1 MAVINTNVKAL
12 FSQMALKS
20 SGLEQSKAMQQLS
33 TGKRINSARDDA
45 AGMSIATRMTH
56 QIRSLNQAVRNAGD
70 AINLIQT
77 AEGATNEITDM
88 MQRMRELAV
97 QAVNDTNSNED
108 RSYLDLEFQQL
119 KQQIVQI
126 SDNTEWNG
134 FSVLNGKAGQQVG
147 EMPVYKVTSDNQFG
161 SVFIQPTTTKSITG
175 PDVGEIQT
183 FSLTGATPTTGVMNI
198 AGVDVAITPTENTI
212 AAAADKIQR
221 TLNNS
226 TTFSSQGMTASYVV
240 PTKEAV
246 TTTPSV
252 TETNTVTFKD
262 LTVGQSVSFGGLK
275 IAATG
280 NLLAASDIATA
291 FYTGRPPANG
301 LLTGSLSGFSA
312 GVPNLGVVK
321 FTSTNV
327 GSNITDVAPVSSAAV
342 TAPATPAK
350 TYVDGVSGPPATNA
364 TLSVTFGAL
373 TTGQS
378 VTVGTVK
385 FTAVT
390 DVTSAQVASYFAGIA
405 AGVMPSSPTT
415 GVFSGTALLGFSGS
429 NTAGSSSV
437 TFTATATGTQTE
449 PALAVAGTLIA
460 TAATNVKVDGASATK
475 VTFTDMAAG
484 QTVTVDGKTF
494 TATAAVTGA
503 QVAGYFGTGV
513 AANGAFTGALAGT
526 TTAGA
531 ASNNT
536 VVFTSTAADKT
547 GADLAVS
554 NNYVNFQVKYSAA
567 QGDVSLAKVLSG
579 STSMAVS
586 NLTTT
591 RKAITQAA
599 EVFANNGKFLQSGA
613 ISLSVPS
620 GATAGSAVT
629 ASFVTADSETI
640 LLSGVLDKTNP
651 ATIKFAQSAG
661 LNSSVISTDL
671 TYELRDSEGGSV
683 DLVTTPRAVAMS
695 VGVEGSIP
703 SLRDGDLLI
712 NGVNVGP
719 SLSQDD
725 VLSPRNNAVGSAIA
739 KAAAINRVAVD
750 QGISQGQIQSIVFS
764 GTPMVGTITVGGV
777 SVALTSD
784 DNTPTLAAAKIAAA
798 MKASPLYDSST
809 SRTITYAPGSASISV
824 NFPPSEGIAAKL
836 EVQPGVTG
844 LGSVVNTTQQ
854 FATKVPG
861 TGVFAK
867 VNENILSG
875 QAMTGGPV
883 ATGVVFINGFASAD
897 ITTVY
902 NNSQATRDNV
912 VRAINLIS
920 DKTGVKAIDSGSD
933 EKGVSLVAADGRNIE
948 VQFEPSGATNSVV
961 FGQRIGMREGVQ
973 SATISLESKIQAPV
987 VLSSSPTGDINRS
1000 GLISGNFS
1008 KNESVLNTKARAPVV
1023 ASVAQVNSVKVSGT
1037 ANLTDTFS
1045 VVVNGTTFTTNATD
1059 AGGTSPQNL
1068 TDKMISLIN
1077 EKSTL
1082 GVFATKGTV
1091 TGEILLQ
1098 ARTPGVA
1105 FTITSA
1111 ASAGA
1116 GVGVVATDVTANG
1129 PAAYK
1134 NLGMSDLEINGIAI
1148 RPTSPHD
1155 DEYSISSVSSSD
1167 PGSSAIA
1174 LAAAINDSVSLTGVK
1189 AFANPASING
1199 SITSTETPISGKQS
1213 LYVNGIQIDV
1223 DFVQNESGTDRRAK
1237 VVAAINE
1244 RTGQHGVVATDNGKG
1259 VSLSTDG
1266 RNLSVWF
1273 DASQDELSASD
1284 FGLDKGG
1291 SVAQVSKIKV
1301 AGNDTTGGKS
1311 SVMINGVKVETD
1323 FLATPSTPD
1332 GTATALAAAINK
1344 TTALKNVTAVA
1355 SNDGSGTVLITSNVP
1370 GTAFDLR
1377 APAVTN
1383 LSAQTLTL
1391 STVTANS
1398 QGANDVSAIDMSDAY
1413 LKNVLGSSTA
1423 PLSAMNIK
1431 TVYGTVRMV
1440 SDAPV
1445 LPALPGAD
1453 GLPPTS
1459 MNVLGKPIQIRAG
1472 SDGLGAMSNFMDLGF
1487 NEGSFGGRA
1496 SVDMDPPRVGRMAFQ
1511 VGSSANQV
1519 ITIDLADFGKKGPI
1533 TGEITGDVDLQVEQR
1548 TVRINTRDGATAVLN
1563 LLDESMNKVNATR
1576 ATMGAVM
1583 NRLDHVINNLTNVSM
1598 NMSASRSSIED
1609 ADYASASTELAKTQ
1623 IMQQAATAVLAQANT
1638 SQQSVMKLLGG

>member
-226 TTFSSQGMTASYVV
+226 TEFSSQGMAASYVV

-246 TTTPSV
+246 TATPSA
-252 TETNTVTFKD
+252 TETNTVTFQD

-280 NLLAASDIATA
+280 ALTASDIATA
-291 FYTGRPPANG
+291 FYTGRAPANG
-301 LLTGSLSGFSA
+301 LLTGTLTGFSA
-312 GVPNLGVVK
+312 GVPNIGVVK

-327 GSNITDVAPVSSAAV
+327 GSNITDVTPTSSGLVAP
-342 TAPATPAK
+342 PATPASTSTVGAGAGFSK
-350 TYVDGVSGPPATNA
+350 LD
-364 TLSVTFGAL
+364 VTFGAL
-373 TTGQS
+373 STGQS
-378 VTVGTVK
+378 VSVGTVK

-390 DVTSAQVASYFAGIA
+390 DVTAAQVASYFAGMTT
-405 AGVMPSSPTT
+405 GVTPSNPTT
-415 GVFSGTALLGFSGS
+415 GVFSGAAIAFNGS
-429 NTAGSSSV
+429 STAGSASVSFTSSV
-437 TFTATATGTQTE
+437 AG
-449 PALAVAGTLIA
+449 AVATPVVSALGTA
-460 TAATNVKVDGASATK
+460 ASTAATVVKVDGASATK

-579 STSMAVS
+579 STSMAAS

-883 ATGVVFINGFASAD
+883 ATGVVFINGFASAN

-933 EKGVSLVAADGRNIE
+933 EKGISLVAADGRNIE

-1037 ANLTDTFS
+1037 ANLTDTFN
-1045 VVVNGTTFTTNATD
+1045 VVINGTTFTTNATE
-1059 AGGTSPQNL
+1059 AGGTSPQSL

-1129 PAAYK
+1129 PAAFK

-1155 DEYSISSVSSSD
+1155 DEYSISSVSSGD

-1533 TGEITGDVDLQVEQR
+1533 TGEITGDVDLMVEQR

>member
-175 PDVGEIQT
+175 TDVGEIQS

-198 AGVDVAITPTENTI
+198 AGVDVPITPTENTI
-212 AAAADKIQR
+212 AAAADKITR

-226 TTFSSQGMTASYVV
+226 TEFSSQGMTASYVV

-246 TTTPSV
+246 TATPSA
-252 TETNTVTFKD
+252 TETNTVTFQD

-280 NLLAASDIATA
+280 ALTASDIATA
-291 FYTGRPPANG
+291 FYTGRAPANG
-301 LLTGSLSGFSA
+301 LLTGTLTGFSA
-312 GVPNLGVVK
+312 GVPNIGVVK

-327 GSNITDVAPVSSAAV
+327 GSNITDVTPASSGLVA
-342 TAPATPAK
+342 APATPASTFVIGAGAGFSK
-350 TYVDGVSGPPATNA
+350 LD
-364 TLSVTFGAL
+364 VTFGAL
-373 TTGQS
+373 STGQS
-378 VTVGTVK
+378 VSVGTVK

-390 DVTSAQVASYFAGIA
+390 DVTAAQVASYFAGMTT
-405 AGVMPSSPTT
+405 GVTPSNPTT
-415 GVFSGTALLGFSGS
+415 GVFSGAAIAFNGS
-429 NTAGSSSV
+429 STAGSASV
-437 TFTATATGTQTE
+437 SFTAS
-449 PALAVAGTLIA
+449 VAGATANPTVAAAGTAAA
-460 TAATNVKVDGASATK
+460 TAATVAKVDGASATK

-484 QTVTVDGKTF
+484 QTVTVDGRIF
-494 TATAAVTGA
+494 TASAAVTGV
-503 QVAGYFGTGV
+503 QVASYFGG
-513 AANGAFTGALAGT
+513 AAPGANGAFTGALAGT

-531 ASNNT
+531 ATAGSASL
-536 VVFTSTAADKT
+536 VFTSTAADKT
-547 GADLAVS
+547 GTDLAVS
-554 NNYVNFQVKYSAA
+554 NNYVNFEVKYSAA

-620 GATAGSAVT
+620 GTTAGSAIT
-629 ASFVTADSETI
+629 ASFVTADSKTI

-651 ATIKFAQSAG
+651 ATIKFEQSAG

-719 SLSQDD
+719 SLAQDD
-725 VLSPRNNAVGSAIA
+725 VLSPRNNAIGSAIA

-764 GTPMVGTITVGGV
+764 GTSMPGTITVGGV

-809 SRTITYAPGSASISV
+809 SRTITYAPGSATLSV

-836 EVQPGVTG
+836 DVQPGVTG

-854 FATKVPG
+854 YATKVPG

-883 ATGVVFINGFASAD
+883 ATGVVFINGFASAN

-948 VQFEPSGATNSVV
+948 VQFEPSGTTNSVV

-973 SATISLESKIQAPV
+973 GATISLESKIQAPV
-987 VLSSSPTGDINRS
+987 VLSSAATGDINRS
-1000 GLISGNFS
+1000 GLVSGNYS

-1023 ASVAQVNSVKVSGT
+1023 ASVAQVNSVKVTGT

-1082 GVFATKGTV
+1082 GVFASKGTV

-1105 FTITSA
+1105 FTMTSS

-1129 PAAYK
+1129 PAAFK

-1148 RPTSPHD
+1148 RPTSPLD
-1155 DEYSISSVSSSD
+1155 DEFSISSVSSSD

-1223 DFVQNESGTDRRAK
+1223 DFVQNESGTDRRNK

-1273 DASQDELSASD
+1273 DSSKDELAASD

-1332 GTATALAAAINK
+1332 STATALAVAINK
-1344 TTALKNVTAVA
+1344 TDALKNITAVA
-1355 SNDGSGTVLITSNVP
+1355 SNDGSGTVLITSNVA

-1398 QGANDVSAIDMSDAY
+1398 QGANDVSAVDMSEAY
-1413 LKNVLGSSTA
+1413 LKNVLGSATA

-1472 SDGLGAMSNFMDLGF
+1472 SDGVGAMSNFMDLGF

-1496 SVDMDPPRVGRMAFQ
+1496 SVDMEPPRVGRMAFQ

-1533 TGEITGDVDLQVEQR
+1533 TGEITGDVDLLVEQR

>member
-226 TTFSSQGMTASYVV
+226 TEFSSQGMTASYVV
-240 PTKEAV
+240 PTKETV
-246 TTTPSV
+246 TATPSA
-252 TETNTVTFKD
+252 TETNTVTFQD

-280 NLLAASDIATA
+280 ALTASDIATA
-291 FYTGRPPANG
+291 FYTGRAPANG
-301 LLTGSLSGFSA
+301 LLTGTLTGFSA
-312 GVPNLGVVK
+312 GVPNIGVVK

-327 GSNITDVAPVSSAAV
+327 GSNITDVTPTSSGLVAP
-342 TAPATPAK
+342 PATPASTSTVGAGAGFSK
-350 TYVDGVSGPPATNA
+350 LD
-364 TLSVTFGAL
+364 VTFGAL
-373 TTGQS
+373 STGQS
-378 VTVGTVK
+378 VSVGTVK

-390 DVTSAQVASYFAGIA
+390 DVTAAQVASYFAGMTT
-405 AGVMPSSPTT
+405 GVTPSNPTT
-415 GVFSGTALLGFSGS
+415 GVFSGAAIAFNGS
-429 NTAGSSSV
+429 STAGSASVSFTSSV
-437 TFTATATGTQTE
+437 AG
-449 PALAVAGTLIA
+449 AVATPVVSALGTA
-460 TAATNVKVDGASATK
+460 ASTAATVVKVDGASATK

-883 ATGVVFINGFASAD
+883 ATGVVFINGFASAN

-933 EKGVSLVAADGRNIE
+933 EKGISLVAADGRNIE

-1008 KNESVLNTKARAPVV
+1008 KNESVLNTKARAPVA
-1023 ASVAQVNSVKVSGT
+1023 ASVAQVNSVKVTGT
-1037 ANLTDTFS
+1037 ANLTDTFN
-1045 VVVNGTTFTTNATD
+1045 VVINGTTFTTNATD
-1059 AGGTSPQNL
+1059 AGGTSPQSL

-1129 PAAYK
+1129 PAAFK

-1155 DEYSISSVSSSD
+1155 DEYSISSVSSGD

-1533 TGEITGDVDLQVEQR
+1533 TGEITGDVDLMVEQR

>member
-226 TTFSSQGMTASYVV
+226 TAFSSQGMTASYVV

-246 TTTPSV
+246 TATPSA
-252 TETNTVTFKD
+252 TETNTVTFQD

-280 NLLAASDIATA
+280 ALTASDIATA
-291 FYTGRPPANG
+291 FYTGRAPANG
-301 LLTGSLSGFSA
+301 LLTGTLTGFSA
-312 GVPNLGVVK
+312 GVPNIGVVK

-327 GSNITDVAPVSSAAV
+327 GSNITDVTPTSSGIVA
-342 TAPATPAK
+342 APATPASSF
-350 TYVDGVSGPPATNA
+350 VIGAGATFSK
-364 TLSVTFGAL
+364 LDVTFGAL
-373 TTGQS
+373 STGQS
-378 VTVGTVK
+378 VSVGTVK

-390 DVTSAQVASYFAGIA
+390 DVTAAQVASYFAGMTT
-405 AGVMPSSPTT
+405 GVTPSNPTT
-415 GVFSGTALLGFSGS
+415 GVFSGAAIAFNGS
-429 NTAGSSSV
+429 STAGSASV
-437 TFTATATGTQTE
+437 SFTAS
-449 PALAVAGTLIA
+449 VAGATANPTVSALGTA
-460 TAATNVKVDGASATK
+460 ASTAATVVKVDGASATK

-484 QTVTVDGKTF
+484 QTVTIDGKTF

-526 TTAGA
+526 TTAGT

-586 NLTTT
+586 NLTTS

-620 GATAGSAVT
+620 GAAAGSAIT

-651 ATIKFAQSAG
+651 ATVKFAQSAG

-719 SLSQDD
+719 SVAQDD

-809 SRTITYAPGSASISV
+809 SRTITYAPGSATISV

-836 EVQPGVTG
+836 DVQPGVTG

-883 ATGVVFINGFASAD
+883 ATGVVFINGFASAN

-933 EKGVSLVAADGRNIE
+933 EKGISLVAADGRNIE

-1273 DASQDELSASD
+1273 DSSKDELAASD

-1344 TTALKNVTAVA
+1344 TDALKNLTAVA

-1398 QGANDVSAIDMSDAY
+1398 QGANDVSAVDMSDAY
-1413 LKNVLGSSTA
+1413 LKNVLGSATA

-1533 TGEITGDVDLQVEQR
+1533 TGEITGDVDLLVEQR

-1598 NMSASRSSIED
+1598 NMSASRSQIED
-1609 ADYASASTELAKTQ
+1609 SDYAQASTELAKTQ

-1638 SQQSVMKLLGG
+1638 SQQSVLKLLGG

>member
-175 PDVGEIQT
+175 TDVGEIQS

-212 AAAADKIQR
+212 AAAADKIAR

-240 PTKEAV
+240 PTKETV
-246 TTTPSV
+246 TATPSV
-252 TETNTVTFKD
+252 TETNTVTFQD

-280 NLLAASDIATA
+280 ALTASDIATA
-291 FYTGRPPANG
+291 FYTGRAPANG
-301 LLTGSLSGFSA
+301 LLTGTLTGFSA
-312 GVPNLGVVK
+312 GVPNIGVVK

-327 GSNITDVAPVSSAAV
+327 GSNITDVTPASSGLVA
-342 TAPATPAK
+342 APAVPAS
-350 TYVDGVSGPPATNA
+350 TFVIGAGATFSK
-364 TLSVTFGAL
+364 LDVTFGAL
-373 TTGQS
+373 STGQS
-378 VTVGTVK
+378 VSVGTVK

-390 DVTSAQVASYFAGIA
+390 DVTAAQVASYFAGMTT
-405 AGVMPSSPTT
+405 GVTPSNPTT
-415 GVFSGTALLGFSGS
+415 GVFSGAPIAFNGS
-429 NTAGSSSV
+429 STAGSASV
-437 TFTATATGTQTE
+437 SFTAS
-449 PALAVAGTLIA
+449 VAGATANPTVTSAGTAAA
-460 TAATNVKVDGASATK
+460 TAATVVKVEGASATK

-484 QTVTVDGKTF
+484 QTVTVDGKVF
-494 TATAAVTGA
+494 TASAAVTGA
-503 QVAGYFGTGV
+503 QVASYFGG
-513 AANGAFTGALAGT
+513 AAPGANGAFSGALAGT

-531 ASNNT
+531 ATAGSASL
-536 VVFTSTAADKT
+536 VFTSTATDKT

-586 NLTTT
+586 TLTTT
-591 RKAITQAA
+591 RKAITQAE

-620 GATAGSAVT
+620 GTTAGSAIT

-651 ATIKFAQSAG
+651 ATIKFSQSAG

-683 DLVTTPRAVAMS
+683 DLVTTPRAIAMS

-703 SLRDGDLLI
+703 ALRDGDLLI

-719 SLSQDD
+719 SLAQDD
-725 VLSPRNNAVGSAIA
+725 VLSPRNNAIGSAIA

-750 QGISQGQIQSIVFS
+750 QGISQGQIQAIVFS
-764 GTPMVGTITVGGV
+764 GTPMPGTITVGGV

-784 DNTPTLAAAKIAAA
+784 DSTPTLAAAKIAAA

-809 SRTITYAPGSASISV
+809 SRTITYAPGSATISV

-836 EVQPGVTG
+836 DVQPGVTG

-875 QAMTGGPV
+875 QSMTGGPV
-883 ATGVVFINGFASAD
+883 ATGVVFINGFASAN

-933 EKGVSLVAADGRNIE
+933 EKGISLVAADGRNIE

-973 SATISLESKIQAPV
+973 GATISLESKIQAPV
-987 VLSSSPTGDINRS
+987 VLSSSATGDINRS
-1000 GLISGNFS
+1000 GLVSGNYS
-1008 KNESVLNTKARAPVV
+1008 KNESVLNTKARAPVA
-1023 ASVAQVNSVKVSGT
+1023 ASVAQVNSVKVTGT

-1082 GVFATKGTV
+1082 GVFASKGTV

-1105 FTITSA
+1105 FTMTSS

-1129 PAAYK
+1129 PAAFK

-1148 RPTSPHD
+1148 RPTTPHD

-1167 PGSSAIA
+1167 PASSAIA

-1199 SITSTETPISGKQS
+1199 SSTSTETPISGKQS

-1273 DASQDELSASD
+1273 DSSKDELAASD

-1332 GTATALAAAINK
+1332 ATATALAVAINK
-1344 TTALKNVTAVA
+1344 TDALKNLTAVA
-1355 SNDGSGTVLITSNVP
+1355 STDGSGTVLITSNVP

-1398 QGANDVSAIDMSDAY
+1398 QGANDVSAVDMSEAY
-1413 LKNVLGSSTA
+1413 LKNVLGSATA
-1423 PLSAMNIK
+1423 PISAMNIK

-1496 SVDMDPPRVGRMAFQ
+1496 SVDMEPPRVGRMAFQ

-1533 TGEITGDVDLQVEQR
+1533 TGEITGDVDLLVEQR
-1548 TVRINTRDGATAVLN
+1548 TVRINTRDSATAVLN

>member
-1 MAVINTNVKAL
+1 
-12 FSQMALKS
+12 
-20 SGLEQSKAMQQLS
+20 
-33 TGKRINSARDDA
+33 
-45 AGMSIATRMTH
+45 
-56 QIRSLNQAVRNAGD
+56 
-70 AINLIQT
+70 
-77 AEGATNEITDM
+77 
-88 MQRMRELAV
+88 
-97 QAVNDTNSNED
+97 
-108 RSYLDLEFQQL
+108 
-119 KQQIVQI
+119 
-126 SDNTEWNG
+126 
-134 FSVLNGKAGQQVG
+134 
-147 EMPVYKVTSDNQFG
+147 
-161 SVFIQPTTTKSITG
+161 
-175 PDVGEIQT
+175 
-183 FSLTGATPTTGVMNI
+183 
-198 AGVDVAITPTENTI
+198 
-212 AAAADKIQR
+212 
-221 TLNNS
+221 
-226 TTFSSQGMTASYVV
+226 
-240 PTKEAV
+240 
-246 TTTPSV
+246 
-252 TETNTVTFKD
+252 
-262 LTVGQSVSFGGLK
+262 
-275 IAATG
+275 
-280 NLLAASDIATA
+280 
-291 FYTGRPPANG
+291 
-301 LLTGSLSGFSA
+301 
-312 GVPNLGVVK
+312 
-321 FTSTNV
+321 
-327 GSNITDVAPVSSAAV
+327 
-342 TAPATPAK
+342 
-350 TYVDGVSGPPATNA
+350 
-364 TLSVTFGAL
+364 
-373 TTGQS
+373 
-378 VTVGTVK
+378 
-385 FTAVT
+385 
-390 DVTSAQVASYFAGIA
+390 
-405 AGVMPSSPTT
+405 
-415 GVFSGTALLGFSGS
+415 
-429 NTAGSSSV
+429 
-437 TFTATATGTQTE
+437 
-449 PALAVAGTLIA
+449 
-460 TAATNVKVDGASATK
+460 
-475 VTFTDMAAG
+475 
-484 QTVTVDGKTF
+484 
-494 TATAAVTGA
+494 
-503 QVAGYFGTGV
+503 
-513 AANGAFTGALAGT
+513 
-526 TTAGA
+526 
-531 ASNNT
+531 
-536 VVFTSTAADKT
+536 
-547 GADLAVS
+547 
-554 NNYVNFQVKYSAA
+554 
-567 QGDVSLAKVLSG
+567 
-579 STSMAVS
+579 
-586 NLTTT
+586 
-591 RKAITQAA
+591 
-599 EVFANNGKFLQSGA
+599 
-613 ISLSVPS
+613 
-620 GATAGSAVT
+620 
-629 ASFVTADSETI
+629 
-640 LLSGVLDKTNP
+640 
-651 ATIKFAQSAG
+651 
-661 LNSSVISTDL
+661 
-671 TYELRDSEGGSV
+671 
-683 DLVTTPRAVAMS
+683 
-695 VGVEGSIP
+695 
-703 SLRDGDLLI
+703 
-712 NGVNVGP
+712 
-719 SLSQDD
+719 
-725 VLSPRNNAVGSAIA
+725 
-739 KAAAINRVAVD
+739 
-750 QGISQGQIQSIVFS
+750 
-764 GTPMVGTITVGGV
+764 
-777 SVALTSD
+777 
-784 DNTPTLAAAKIAAA
+784 
-798 MKASPLYDSST
+798 
-809 SRTITYAPGSASISV
+809 
-824 NFPPSEGIAAKL
+824 
-836 EVQPGVTG
+836 
-844 LGSVVNTTQQ
+844 
-854 FATKVPG
+854 
-861 TGVFAK
+861 
-867 VNENILSG
+867 
-875 QAMTGGPV
+875 
-883 ATGVVFINGFASAD
+883 
-897 ITTVY
+897 
-902 NNSQATRDNV
+902 
-912 VRAINLIS
+912 
-920 DKTGVKAIDSGSD
+920 
-933 EKGVSLVAADGRNIE
+933 VAADGRNIE

-1037 ANLTDTFS
+1037 ANLTDTFN
-1045 VVVNGTTFTTNATD
+1045 VVINGTTFTTNATE
-1059 AGGTSPQNL
+1059 AGGTSPQSL

-1129 PAAYK
+1129 PAAFK

-1155 DEYSISSVSSSD
+1155 DEYSISSVSSGD

-1533 TGEITGDVDLQVEQR
+1533 TGEITGDVDLMVEQR

>member
-226 TTFSSQGMTASYVV
+226 TAFSSQGMTASYVV

-246 TTTPSV
+246 TATPSA
-252 TETNTVTFKD
+252 TETNTVTFQD

-280 NLLAASDIATA
+280 ALTASDIATA
-291 FYTGRPPANG
+291 FYTGRAPANG
-301 LLTGSLSGFSA
+301 LLTGTLTGFSA
-312 GVPNLGVVK
+312 GVPNIGVVK

-327 GSNITDVAPVSSAAV
+327 GSNITDVTPTSSGLVAP
-342 TAPATPAK
+342 PATPASTSTVGAGAGFSK
-350 TYVDGVSGPPATNA
+350 LD
-364 TLSVTFGAL
+364 VTFGAL
-373 TTGQS
+373 STGQS
-378 VTVGTVK
+378 VSVGTVK

-390 DVTSAQVASYFAGIA
+390 DVTAAQVASYFAGMTT
-405 AGVMPSSPTT
+405 GVTPSNPTT
-415 GVFSGTALLGFSGS
+415 GVFSGAAIAFNGS
-429 NTAGSSSV
+429 STAGSASVSFTSSV
-437 TFTATATGTQTE
+437 AG
-449 PALAVAGTLIA
+449 AVATPVVSALGTA
-460 TAATNVKVDGASATK
+460 ASTAATVVKVDGASATK

-526 TTAGA
+526 TTAGT

-1533 TGEITGDVDLQVEQR
+1533 TGEITGDVDLMVEQR

>member
-226 TTFSSQGMTASYVV
+226 TAFSSQGMTASYVV

-275 IAATG
+275 IAATD
-280 NLLAASDIATA
+280 NLAASDIATA

-301 LLTGSLSGFSA
+301 LLTGTLTGFSA
-312 GVPNLGVVK
+312 GVPNIGVVK

-327 GSNITDVAPVSSAAV
+327 GSNITDVTPTSSGLVAP
-342 TAPATPAK
+342 PATPASTSTVGAGAGFSK
-350 TYVDGVSGPPATNA
+350 LD
-364 TLSVTFGAL
+364 VTFGAL
-373 TTGQS
+373 STGQS
-378 VTVGTVK
+378 VSVGTVK

-390 DVTSAQVASYFAGIA
+390 DVTAAQVASYFAGMTT
-405 AGVMPSSPTT
+405 GVTPSNPTT
-415 GVFSGTALLGFSGS
+415 GVFSGAAIAFNGS
-429 NTAGSSSV
+429 STAGSASVSFTSSV
-437 TFTATATGTQTE
+437 AG
-449 PALAVAGTLIA
+449 AVATPVVSALGTA
-460 TAATNVKVDGASATK
+460 ASTAATVVKVDGASATK

-526 TTAGA
+526 TTAGT

-809 SRTITYAPGSASISV
+809 S
-824 NFPPSEGIAAKL
+824 
-836 EVQPGVTG
+836 
-844 LGSVVNTTQQ
+844 
-854 FATKVPG
+854 
-861 TGVFAK
+861 
-867 VNENILSG
+867 
-875 QAMTGGPV
+875 
-883 ATGVVFINGFASAD
+883 
-897 ITTVY
+897 
-902 NNSQATRDNV
+902 
-912 VRAINLIS
+912 
-920 DKTGVKAIDSGSD
+920 
-933 EKGVSLVAADGRNIE
+933 
-948 VQFEPSGATNSVV
+948 
-961 FGQRIGMREGVQ
+961 
-973 SATISLESKIQAPV
+973 
-987 VLSSSPTGDINRS
+987 
-1000 GLISGNFS
+1000 
-1008 KNESVLNTKARAPVV
+1008 
-1023 ASVAQVNSVKVSGT
+1023 
-1037 ANLTDTFS
+1037 
-1045 VVVNGTTFTTNATD
+1045 
-1059 AGGTSPQNL
+1059 
-1068 TDKMISLIN
+1068 
-1077 EKSTL
+1077 
-1082 GVFATKGTV
+1082 
-1091 TGEILLQ
+1091 
-1098 ARTPGVA
+1098 
-1105 FTITSA
+1105 
-1111 ASAGA
+1111 
-1116 GVGVVATDVTANG
+1116 
-1129 PAAYK
+1129 
-1134 NLGMSDLEINGIAI
+1134 
-1148 RPTSPHD
+1148 
-1155 DEYSISSVSSSD
+1155 
-1167 PGSSAIA
+1167 
-1174 LAAAINDSVSLTGVK
+1174 
-1189 AFANPASING
+1189 
-1199 SITSTETPISGKQS
+1199 
-1213 LYVNGIQIDV
+1213 QI
-1223 DFVQNESGTDRRAK
+1223 
-1237 VVAAINE
+1237 
-1244 RTGQHGVVATDNGKG
+1244 
-1259 VSLSTDG
+1259 
-1266 RNLSVWF
+1266 
-1273 DASQDELSASD
+1273 
-1284 FGLDKGG
+1284 
-1291 SVAQVSKIKV
+1291 
-1301 AGNDTTGGKS
+1301 
-1311 SVMINGVKVETD
+1311 
-1323 FLATPSTPD
+1323 
-1332 GTATALAAAINK
+1332 
-1344 TTALKNVTAVA
+1344 
-1355 SNDGSGTVLITSNVP
+1355 
-1370 GTAFDLR
+1370 
-1377 APAVTN
+1377 
-1383 LSAQTLTL
+1383 
-1391 STVTANS
+1391 
-1398 QGANDVSAIDMSDAY
+1398 
-1413 LKNVLGSSTA
+1413 
-1423 PLSAMNIK
+1423 
-1431 TVYGTVRMV
+1431 
-1440 SDAPV
+1440 
-1445 LPALPGAD
+1445 
-1453 GLPPTS
+1453 
-1459 MNVLGKPIQIRAG
+1459 
-1472 SDGLGAMSNFMDLGF
+1472 
-1487 NEGSFGGRA
+1487 GRA
-1496 SVDMDPPRVGRMAFQ
+1496 
-1511 VGSSANQV
+1511 
-1519 ITIDLADFGKKGPI
+1519 
-1533 TGEITGDVDLQVEQR
+1533 
-1548 TVRINTRDGATAVLN
+1548 
-1563 LLDESMNKVNATR
+1563 
-1576 ATMGAVM
+1576 
-1583 NRLDHVINNLTNVSM
+1583 HV
-1598 NMSASRSSIED
+1598 
-1609 ADYASASTELAKTQ
+1609 
-1623 IMQQAATAVLAQANT
+1623 
-1638 SQQSVMKLLGG
+1638 

>member
-56 QIRSLNQAVRNAGD
+56 QIRSLNQAVRNSGD

-97 QAVNDTNSNED
+97 QAVNDTNSNDD

-147 EMPVYKVTSDNQFG
+147 EMPVYKVTSENQFG
-161 SVFIQPTTTKSITG
+161 SVFIEPTSTKSITG

-183 FSLTGATPTTGVMNI
+183 FSLTGSTPTTGVMNI
-198 AGVDVAITPTENTI
+198 AGVNVAITPTENTI
-212 AAAADKIQR
+212 ATAAEKIQR

-226 TTFSSQGMTASYVV
+226 IEFSSQGMSASYVV
-240 PTKEAV
+240 PTKETV
-246 TTTPSV
+246 TAAPSV
-252 TETNTVTFKD
+252 TESNTVTFQD
-262 LTVGQSVSFGGLK
+262 LLLGQSVSFGGLK

-280 NLLAASDIATA
+280 ALTASEIATA

-301 LLTGSLSGFSA
+301 LLTGTLTGFSA
-312 GVPNLGVVK
+312 GVPNIGVIK

-327 GSNITDVAPVSSAAV
+327 GSNITDVVPSSSGTVAAPA
-342 TAPATPAK
+342 APATTFSLGAGASFSK
-350 TYVDGVSGPPATNA
+350 LD
-364 TLSVTFGAL
+364 VTFGAL
-373 TTGQS
+373 LTGQS
-378 VTVGTVK
+378 VSVGTVK
-385 FTAVT
+385 FTAAA
-390 DVTSAQVASYFAGIA
+390 DVTAAQVASYFAGMTT
-405 AGVMPSSPTT
+405 GVTPSNPTT
-415 GVFSGTALLGFSGS
+415 GVFSGAAIAFNGS
-429 NTAGSSSV
+429 STAGSASV
-437 TFTATATGTQTE
+437 SFTAS
-449 PALAVAGTLIA
+449 VAGATANPTVTQAGTAAA
-460 TAATNVKVDGASATK
+460 TAATVAKVDGVSATK

-484 QTVTVDGKTF
+484 QTVTIDGRVF
-494 TATAAVTGA
+494 TASAAVTGVL
-503 QVAGYFGTGV
+503 VASYFAGAAPG
-513 AANGAFTGALAGT
+513 ANGVLSGAIAGT
-526 TTAGA
+526 TTIGA
-531 ASNNT
+531 ATAGSPSL
-536 VVFTSTAADKT
+536 VITSSAADKT

-567 QGDVSLAKVLSG
+567 QGDVPMAKVLSG

-591 RKAITQAA
+591 RKAITQAV

-613 ISLSVPS
+613 ISLQVPS
-620 GATAGSAVT
+620 GAAAGSAVT
-629 ASFVTADSETI
+629 ASFVTADSKTI
-640 LLSGVLDKTNP
+640 LLSGVLDKVNP

-671 TYELRDSEGGSV
+671 TYELRDAEGGSI
-683 DLVTTPRAVAMS
+683 DLATTPRAVAMS

-750 QGISQGQIQSIVFS
+750 QGVSQGQTQAIVFS
-764 GTPMVGTITVGGV
+764 GTPMPGTITVGGV
-777 SVALTSD
+777 SVVLTSNE
-784 DNTPTLAAAKIAAA
+784 NTPPLAAAKIAAA

-836 EVQPGVTG
+836 DVQPGVTG

-875 QAMTGGPV
+875 KAMVSGPV
-883 ATGVVFINGFASAD
+883 ATGVVFINGFASAN

-902 NNSQATRDNV
+902 NNTQATRDNV

-920 DKTGVKAIDSGSD
+920 DKTGIKAIDAGSD
-933 EKGVSLVAADGRNIE
+933 EKGISLVAADGRNIE
-948 VQFEPSGATNSVV
+948 VKFEASGSTNSIV
-961 FGQRIGMREGVQ
+961 FGERIGMREGVQ
-973 SATISLESKIQAPV
+973 SATISLESKIQTPV
-987 VLSSSPTGDINRS
+987 VLSSSTSGDINRS
-1000 GLISGNFS
+1000 GLVGGNFS
-1008 KNESVLNTKARAPVV
+1008 KNESVLNTKARAPV
-1023 ASVAQVNSVKVSGT
+1023 AAAVAQVSSVKVTGT
-1037 ANLTDTFS
+1037 ANVIDTFS
-1045 VVVNGTTFTTNATD
+1045 VVVNGTTFTTNSTD

-1082 GVFATKGTV
+1082 GVFASKGSLN
-1091 TGEILLQ
+1091 GEIFLQ

-1105 FTITSA
+1105 FTMTSA

-1116 GVGVVATDVTANG
+1116 GVGVVATDITANS
-1129 PAAYK
+1129 PPAYK
-1134 NLGMSDLEINGIAI
+1134 NLGMRDLEINGIAI
-1148 RPTSPHD
+1148 RPSTPND
-1155 DEYSISSVSSSD
+1155 DKYSISMVSSSD
-1167 PGSSAIA
+1167 PASSALA
-1174 LAAAINDSVSLTGVK
+1174 MAAAINDSVSLTGVT
-1189 AFANPASING
+1189 AFANPATSVATR
-1199 SITSTETPISGKQS
+1199 TSTETPVSGKQS
-1213 LYVNGIQIDV
+1213 LFVNGIQVDV

-1237 VVAAINE
+1237 VVTAINE
-1244 RTGQHGVVATDNGKG
+1244 RTGQHGVVAKDNGKG
-1259 VSLSTDG
+1259 LSLSTDG

-1273 DASQDELSASD
+1273 DASKDELSAAD

-1291 SVAQVSKIKV
+1291 SVAQVSKIKI
-1301 AGNDTTGGKS
+1301 ATNDTTGGKS

-1332 GTATALAAAINK
+1332 NTATALALAINN

-1355 SNDGSGTVLITSNVP
+1355 STDGSGTVLITSNVP
-1370 GTAFDLR
+1370 GSAFDLR

-1398 QGANDVSAIDMSDAY
+1398 QGANDVSAVDMSDAY
-1413 LKNVLGSSTA
+1413 LRNVLGSATA
-1423 PLSAMNIK
+1423 PISAMSIK
-1431 TVYGTVRMV
+1431 TLYGTVRMV

-1453 GLPPTS
+1453 GLPPNS
-1459 MNVLGKPIQIRAG
+1459 MNVQGKPIQIRAG

-1533 TGEITGDVDLQVEQR
+1533 TGEITGDVDLKVEQR
-1548 TVRINTRDGATAVLN
+1548 AVRINTRDGATAVLN
-1563 LLDESMNKVNATR
+1563 LLDESMNKINATR

-1609 ADYASASTELAKTQ
+1609 ADYAAASTELAKTQ

>member
-175 PDVGEIQT
+175 TDVGEIQS

-212 AAAADKIQR
+212 AAAADKIAR

-240 PTKEAV
+240 PTKETV
-246 TTTPSV
+246 TATPSV
-252 TETNTVTFKD
+252 TETNTVTFQD

-280 NLLAASDIATA
+280 ALTASDIATA
-291 FYTGRPPANG
+291 FYTGRAPANG
-301 LLTGSLSGFSA
+301 LLTGTLTGFSA
-312 GVPNLGVVK
+312 GVPNIGVVK

-327 GSNITDVAPVSSAAV
+327 GSNITDVTPASSGLVA
-342 TAPATPAK
+342 APAVPAS
-350 TYVDGVSGPPATNA
+350 TFVIGAGATFSK
-364 TLSVTFGAL
+364 LDVTFGAL
-373 TTGQS
+373 STGQS
-378 VTVGTVK
+378 VSVGTVK

-390 DVTSAQVASYFAGIA
+390 DVTAAQVASYFAGMTT
-405 AGVMPSSPTT
+405 GVTPSNPTT
-415 GVFSGTALLGFSGS
+415 GVFSGAPIAFNGS
-429 NTAGSSSV
+429 STAGSASV
-437 TFTATATGTQTE
+437 SFTAS
-449 PALAVAGTLIA
+449 VAGATANPTVTSAGTAAA
-460 TAATNVKVDGASATK
+460 TAATVVKVEGASATK

-484 QTVTVDGKTF
+484 QTVTVDGKVF
-494 TATAAVTGA
+494 TASAAVTGA
-503 QVAGYFGTGV
+503 QVASYFGG
-513 AANGAFTGALAGT
+513 AAPGANGAFSGALAGT

-531 ASNNT
+531 ATAGSASL
-536 VVFTSTAADKT
+536 VFTSTATDKT

-586 NLTTT
+586 TLTTT
-591 RKAITQAA
+591 RKAITQAE

-620 GATAGSAVT
+620 GTTAGSAIT

-651 ATIKFAQSAG
+651 ATIKFSQSAG

-683 DLVTTPRAVAMS
+683 DLVTTPRAIVMS

-703 SLRDGDLLI
+703 ALRDGDLLI

-719 SLSQDD
+719 SLAQDD
-725 VLSPRNNAVGSAIA
+725 VLSPRNNAIGSAIA

-750 QGISQGQIQSIVFS
+750 QGISQGQIQAIVFS
-764 GTPMVGTITVGGV
+764 GTPMPGTITVGGV

-784 DNTPTLAAAKIAAA
+784 DSTPTLAAAKIAAA

-809 SRTITYAPGSASISV
+809 SRTITYAPGSATISV

-836 EVQPGVTG
+836 DVQPGVTG

-883 ATGVVFINGFASAD
+883 ATGVVFINGFASAN

-933 EKGVSLVAADGRNIE
+933 EKGISLVAADGRNIE

-973 SATISLESKIQAPV
+973 GATISLESKIQAPV
-987 VLSSSPTGDINRS
+987 VLSSSATGDINRS
-1000 GLISGNFS
+1000 GLVSGNYS
-1008 KNESVLNTKARAPVV
+1008 KNESVLNTKARAPVA
-1023 ASVAQVNSVKVSGT
+1023 ASVAQVNSVKVTGT

-1082 GVFATKGTV
+1082 GVFASKGTV

-1105 FTITSA
+1105 FTMTSS

-1129 PAAYK
+1129 PAAFK

-1148 RPTSPHD
+1148 RPTTPHD

-1167 PGSSAIA
+1167 PASSAIA

-1273 DASQDELSASD
+1273 DSSKDELAASD

-1332 GTATALAAAINK
+1332 ATATALAVAINK
-1344 TTALKNVTAVA
+1344 TDALKNLTAVA
-1355 SNDGSGTVLITSNVP
+1355 STDGSGTVLITSNVP

-1398 QGANDVSAIDMSDAY
+1398 QGANDVSAVDMSEAY
-1413 LKNVLGSSTA
+1413 LKNVLGSATA
-1423 PLSAMNIK
+1423 PISAMNIK

-1496 SVDMDPPRVGRMAFQ
+1496 SVDMEPPRVGRMAFQ

-1533 TGEITGDVDLQVEQR
+1533 TGEITGDVDLLVEQR